1 VLPTATLKLLS
12 AGDLSESPLDIAA
25 HLSHNGNQMAK
36 GDNLGEFEQ
45 LILTALMILRENAYG
60 MTIHEQ
66 MEKLA
71 SGLRLVSLGAVYTTL
86 DRLEK
91 KGYVRSWFGGATEE
105 RGGRSKRFFEITGSG
120 ELAVKNALKVAGN
133 LLRELG
139 YAGGRA

>member
-1 VLPTATLKLLS
+1 MLFRS
-12 AGDLSESPLDIAA
+12 
-25 HLSHNGNQMAK
+25 
-36 GDNLGEFEQ
+36 
-45 LILTALMILRENAYG
+45 
-60 MTIHEQ
+60 
-66 MEKLA
+66 
-71 SGLRLVSLGAVYTTL
+71 